1 MSPNSNLP
9 FGNLLFGKLKSV
21 FQLFNLNTLNT
32 QRKTYGLIGKSL
44 RHSFSP
50 GYFKNKFEKE
60 GIKNSTYRAFEL
72 ENIKQFLKLIEDKK
86 GISGLNVTIPY
97 KESIIPFLDE
107 LSENSKI
114 IGAVNTIQFIDGKT
128 IGHNTDVIG
137 FEKSLQ
143 PLLKKHHTHALILGT
158 GGAAKAVEFVMQKLS
173 IEFKYISR
181 SKAGNALS
189 YKDLTKEN
197 IDEHTLIINTTPLG
211 MYPYLDT
218 FPHIPFEY
226 ISQKHLVYDLIYN
239 PAETR
244 LMTLAKEKG
253 ATVKNGLEMLEIQA
267 EESWKIWNS

>member
-1 MSPNSNLP
+1 LYI
-9 FGNLLFGKLKSV
+9 K
-21 FQLFNLNTLNT
+21 Q
-32 QRKTYGLIGKSL
+32 KTYGLIGKSL

-60 GIKNSTYRAFEL
+60 GIENCTYRAFEL
-72 ENIKQFLKLIEDKK
+72 ENIGQFPKLIEDEK

-97 KESIIPFLDE
+97 KESILPFLDE
-107 LSENSKI
+107 LSDDACQ
-114 IGAVNTIQFIDGKT
+114 IGAVNTIKFKNGQT

-143 PLLKKHHTHALILGT
+143 PLLKNHHTHSLILGT
-158 GGAAKAVEFVMQKLS
+158 GGAAKAVEFVMKKQN
-173 IEFKYISR
+173 IEFKYVSR

-189 YKDLTKEN
+189 YKDLTKE
-197 IDEHTLIINTTPLG
+197 ILDEHTLIINTTPLG
-211 MYPYLDT
+211 MYPDIDAYPD
-218 FPHIPFEY
+218 IPFEY
-226 ISQKHLVYDLIYN
+226 IGQKHLVYDLIYN